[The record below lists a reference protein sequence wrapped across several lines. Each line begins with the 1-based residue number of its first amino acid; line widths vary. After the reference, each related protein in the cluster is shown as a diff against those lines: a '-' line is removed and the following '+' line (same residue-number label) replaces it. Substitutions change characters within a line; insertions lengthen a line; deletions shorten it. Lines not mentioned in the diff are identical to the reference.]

1 MRRVTSRFAA
11 ALALAT
17 ATALVTAGFAGAAP
31 IDQKKQQAAALEA
44 EINANAE
51 KLAAL
56 NEQIKDAQAKL
67 DAANA
72 TIADSQSRI
81 DAAQAENDRLE
92 GLVRQRAASVYRSAS
107 SGGGDTTL
115 FNVDVTEFSARERY
129 ASAAS
134 DRDSSLM
141 DRLAAA
147 KADLEVVKKD
157 AQQAKAAAETEK
169 AQLDAITAD
178 FAASN
183 AERERLL
190 AQVNGEIK
198 ALVDQAAAAR
208 VAKTTVAFDPSKVP
222 PASGKAGIAVSFAEQ
237 QLGKAY
243 CTGGHGPTCF
253 DCSGLT
259 AAAWAAAGVSIP
271 SQSEAQLNSLPEVP
285 MSQLAPG
292 DILWRPDH
300 VGIYVG
306 GGTVI
311 HATHPGSVVSTIGV
325 GYFERAV
332 RPG

>member
-1 MRRVTSRFAA
+1 MRRVTNRFTA
-11 ALALAT
+11 ALAIAAAT
-17 ATALVTAGFAGAAP
+17 AVVTAGFAGAAP

-44 EINANAE
+44 DINANAE
-51 KLAAL
+51 KVAAL

-67 DAANA
+67 DQANQ
-72 TIADSQSRI
+72 TIADSQTRI
-81 DAAQAENDRLE
+81 DAARAENDRLE

-107 SGGGDTTL
+107 SGGESNL
-115 FNVDVTEFSARERY
+115 FDVDVTELSARERY

-147 KADLEVVKKD
+147 KADLEIVKKD
-157 AQQAKAAAETEK
+157 AQSAKQAAETEK
-169 AQLDAITAD
+169 AQLDAITAE
-178 FAASN
+178 FAASQ

-208 VAKTTVAFDPSKVP
+208 TVKETVAFDPSKVP

-285 MSQLAPG
+285 MTQLAPG

-306 GGTVI
+306 GGTVV